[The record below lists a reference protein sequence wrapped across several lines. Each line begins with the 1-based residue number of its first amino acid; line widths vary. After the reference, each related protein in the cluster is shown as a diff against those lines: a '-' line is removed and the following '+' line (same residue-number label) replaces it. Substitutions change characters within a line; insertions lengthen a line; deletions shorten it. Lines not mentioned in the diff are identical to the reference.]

1 MRPAAVRGES
11 PLSRVLRAATD
22 TRPRRALVVAVA
34 VALAYVIGT
43 VALPRGL
50 PVEVLIPGLIVGGLS
65 SLTAMGLV
73 LIYRSTRIINFAQ
86 ANIGGLVATLVVLLV
101 EAEHWNYWLAIA
113 VGLLAA
119 VLLGAQIEQAFIR
132 KFASA
137 PRLIVTVVT
146 IGIAQMLGAA
156 TIFLQHAFAG
166 TGHLGGVL
174 PFRAPIPGR
183 LSVGSL
189 ILTGDHFTAIAAVP
203 LVAMGLIWFFN
214 RTDAGIGA
222 RAAADSKERALLL
235 GIPVQRLSMLTWV
248 IAAVMSALGA
258 ILAAGVQGFQSNVLA
273 GPESLVV
280 PLAAAVVAGFDSLLI
295 AFAASLAIAVVQ
307 QAIFWS
313 YPQSSTVDLAVFAIT
328 VVALLL
334 RRRTTAR
341 AVTDDLGEFVAA
353 SQPRPL
359 PDRVQQLPEVK
370 YGRAGLLV
378 AAMVVCAVLPLWF
391 SSSQLTFFAFVSI
404 FVIVAASLVVL
415 TGWGGQ
421 VSLGQFAFAGLGAG
435 MTGWLLTS
443 YHTSVL
449 ACLFASTLVGIVA
462 ALVIGLPALRIRGL
476 YLAAVTLAFAVPAS
490 TFFLSSLH
498 FPAFTPVRVDP
509 PILFGRYDLSQSRPF
524 YYFCLVFAL
533 IALGIARNFR
543 NSRIGRAAI
552 GVRDNERMA
561 AAVAIS
567 STRVRL
573 TTFGVSGALA
583 GLAGGLYV
591 LAYRGVPFDGFSPV
605 LGLQAFTMV
614 VVGGMGSLWGA
625 VLGALY
631 VYLAQYFLGTTAQL
645 LVTGGGIVAVLQ
657 FAPGGLAH
665 LTYRVRDVIL
675 LRVIQ
680 HRGLPRSVLYS
691 RDDDENR
698 PTVGLRERINS
709 LRDAARDKMHSAR
722 ARKAPPVRPSTS
734 EVMLACDA
742 VEAGYGH
749 LQILF
754 GVDTDVRRGEIF
766 ALLGTNGA
774 GKSTVLKVISGVLRA
789 TRGRVIFNGEDITR
803 LSPAD
808 RVRRGIVLVPGGRG
822 VFGTLTVA
830 ENLRLASWITR
841 RDGDRDFLQSA
852 TEQIFDLFPVLKERQ
867 HQRASLLSGG
877 EQQML
882 TIAQA
887 LLCRPR
893 LLMIDELSLGLAP
906 VVVGALLN
914 AVRVLNESGITVV
927 LVEQSMNI
935 AASAAPRAIFLE
947 KGEVR
952 FSGPTKE
959 LAQAEHLVRSVF
971 LGGVAKRRRAPAS
984 TVTVT
989 TAEPGLRVMG
999 ASKAFGGVTAVSNVD
1014 LEMYPGQALGVIG
1027 ANGAGKTTLFDIISG
1042 IVRPDSGRFLLHGH
1056 DITSTSAS
1064 GRAALGLGRTFQD
1077 LRLVPSMTVAEV
1089 LTMAHERQTEVREP
1103 LASVFGVAAALRS
1116 EAVLGDKVDELLE
1129 TFQLTRYRN
1138 AFIAEL
1144 STGTRRV
1151 VELACATA
1159 HEPSVLILDEPSSGL
1174 AQREAEAMVELIHEI
1189 KQRTGAA
1196 IAIIEHD
1203 IPMIKS
1209 LSDEVVCMHLGA
1221 VIARGP
1227 VDDVLADPHV
1237 ISSYLGFDEVAVQR
1251 SGPGMPAAAVA
1262 AGGRR
1267 RTRAVRA
1274 RPRKAAP

>member
-1 MRPAAVRGES
+1 VSTGARLGSAAVHAATRTRLG
-11 PLSRVLRAATD
+11 RVLS
-22 TRPRRALVVAVA
+22 AVA
-34 VALAYVIGT
+34 IAVVGYVAGAGL
-43 VALPRGL
+43 LPRGL

-86 ANIGGLVATLVVLLV
+86 ANIGGFVATLVVLLV
-101 EAEHWNYWLAIA
+101 EAEHWNYWLAVG

-146 IGIAQMLGAA
+146 IGIAQMLAA
-156 TIFLQHAFAG
+156 GTIFLQHAFAG
-166 TGHLGGVL
+166 RGHLGGVL
-174 PFRAPIPGR
+174 PFHSPLPGR

-189 ILTGDHFTAIAAVP
+189 ILTGDHFTAMAAVP
-203 LVAMGLIWFFN
+203 LVAIGLIWFFN

-222 RAAADSKERALLL
+222 RGAADSKERAQLL
-235 GIPVQRLSMLTWV
+235 GIPVERLSMLTWV
-248 IAAVMSALGA
+248 IAGVMSGLGA
-258 ILAAGVQGFQSNVLA
+258 ILGAGVQGFQSNVLA

-280 PLAAAVVAGFDSLLI
+280 PLAAAVVAGFDSLLL
-295 AFAASLAIAVVQ
+295 AFVASLGIAVIQ
-307 QAIFWS
+307 QAIYWS
-313 YPQSSTVDLAVFAIT
+313 YPQSSTVDLVVFAII

-334 RRRTTAR
+334 RRQAQAR
-341 AVTDDLGEFVAA
+341 AVTDDLGEFVAS

-359 PDRVQQLPEVK
+359 PARVQQMPEVK
-370 YGRAGLLV
+370 YGRAGLLL

-391 SSSQLTFFAFVSI
+391 SASQLTFFSFVSI

-490 TFFLSSLH
+490 TFFLSALH

-509 PILFGRYDLSQSRPF
+509 PVLFGRYDLSQARPF

-543 NSRIGRAAI
+543 NSRIGRAAV

-567 STRVRL
+567 SIRVRL

-631 VYLAQYFLGTTAQL
+631 VYLSQYFLGTTAQL

-665 LTYRVRDVIL
+665 LTYRLRDVIL
-675 LRVIQ
+675 VGVMQR
-680 HRGLPRSVLYS
+680 RGLSRNVLYS
-691 RDDDENR
+691 RDDDETR
-698 PTVGLRERINS
+698 PTVGLRERLGS
-709 LRDAARDKMHSAR
+709 AREAAR
-722 ARKAPPVRPSTS
+722 ARFHARRATNTASPAQQSGS
-734 EVMLACDA
+734 DVMLACEG

-754 GVDTDVRRGEIF
+754 GVDTEVRQGEIF

-774 GKSTVLKVISGVLRA
+774 GKSTVLKVISGVLRS
-789 TRGRVIFNGEDITR
+789 TRGRVVFAGEDITW
-803 LSPAD
+803 LTPTD

-822 VFGTLTVA
+822 VFGSLTVK
-830 ENLRLASWITR
+830 ENLRLAGWLARRR
-841 RDGDRDFLQSA
+841 RDSRFIDET
-852 TEQIFDLFPVLKERQ
+852 TEQIFQLFPVLKERQ
-867 HQRASLLSGG
+867 QQRASLLSGG

-906 VVVGALLN
+906 VVVGTLLN
-914 AVRVLNESGITVV
+914 AVRVLNDSGITVV

-935 AASAAPRAIFLE
+935 AASAAPRAIFME

-971 LGGVAKRRRAPAS
+971 LGDVAKRRPSAQAK
-984 TVTVT
+984 TVAKQATS
-989 TAEPGLRVMG
+989 EPGLRVVG
-999 ASKAFGGVTAVSNVD
+999 ASKAFGGVRAVSNVD
-1014 LEMYPGQALGVIG
+1014 LEMYQGQVLGVIG
-1027 ANGAGKTTLFDIISG
+1027 ANGAGKTTVFDIISG
-1042 IVRPDSGRFLLHGH
+1042 IVRPDAGRFLLHGH

-1089 LTMAHERQTEVREP
+1089 LTMAHERQAEVREP
-1103 LASVFGVAAALRS
+1103 VAAVFGVAASLRS
-1116 EAVLGDKVDELLE
+1116 EAVLADKVAELLE
-1129 TFQLTRYRN
+1129 AFQLTRYRN

-1174 AQREAEAMVELIHEI
+1174 AQREAEALVDLIHEI

-1203 IPMIKS
+1203 IPMIKN
-1209 LSDEVVCMHLGA
+1209 LSDEVVCMHLGE
-1221 VIARGP
+1221 VIARGA
-1227 VDDVLADPHV
+1227 VDEVLADPKV
-1237 ISSYLGFDEVAVQR
+1237 INSYLGFDEVAVQR
-1251 SGPGMPAAAVA
+1251 SGSGVA
-1262 AGGRR
+1262 QASVAGGA
-1267 RTRAVRA
+1267 RTRTTAVRA
-1274 RPRKAAP
+1274 RARKAAP